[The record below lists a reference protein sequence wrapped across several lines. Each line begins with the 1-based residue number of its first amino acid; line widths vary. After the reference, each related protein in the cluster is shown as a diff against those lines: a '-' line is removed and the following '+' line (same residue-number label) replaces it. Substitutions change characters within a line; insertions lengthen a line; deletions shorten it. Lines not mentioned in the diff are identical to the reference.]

1 MPAFGSN
8 AKLFITN
15 QNSFGTPTDVG
26 SWHTVP
32 FASQDLNFSFGELV
46 DDSIFSRYDEADRVT
61 GISGVEGSITANVH
75 PYAIGH
81 FLRGCFGIY
90 AVTSDTGP
98 VYTHVFNPQ
107 TTPFGVEHSLPPY
120 ALYVDQGESGV
131 TSGYIL
137 GDCFINQIEFNLS
150 AAAFLRATANVVGK
164 TTELIQ
170 KVTGEVEWPATIK
183 PLIWSATS
191 ISIGGAAV
199 QRYADITLTFNN
211 NIGMQDRIA
220 GAKEHTFFHRD
231 GFRMFGRMSGT
242 MDVAMT
248 DWLNVKNE
256 TEARLFMFCSNSIDT
271 LLIDLPRFV
280 FTAHP
285 IGVSGPGI
293 VTISVEG
300 RAMYSTDS
308 GTIATVTLVNT
319 LETYKDPPS

>member
-8 AKLFITN
+8 AKLFVTL

-32 FASQDLNFSFGELV
+32 FASHDFNFTFGELV

-75 PYAIGH
+75 PYAIGP
-81 FLRGCFGIY
+81 FIRGCFGIY
-90 AVTSDTGP
+90 SASGAGP
-98 VYTHVFNPQ
+98 YTHVFNPQ
-107 TTPFGVEHSLPPY
+107 TSAFGAEHSLPPY
-120 ALYVDQGESGV
+120 AFQVDQGESGV
-131 TSGYIL
+131 TSAYLL
-137 GDCFINQIEFNLS
+137 GDCFINQWELSLS
-150 AAAFLRATANVVGK
+150 AGAFLRSTFNIMGK
-164 TTELIQ
+164 TATLIT
-170 KVTGEVEWPATIK
+170 KTAAPVEWPATIK

-199 QRYADITLTFNN
+199 QRYADFTLTFNN

-220 GAKEHTFFHRD
+220 GAKEHTFFFRD
-231 GFRMFGRMSGT
+231 GFRQFGRFSGT

-256 TEARLFMFCSNSIDT
+256 TEVQLILFSSNSIDT
-271 LLIDLPRFV
+271 LKVDIPRFV
-280 FTAHP
+280 FTSHP
-285 IGVSGPGI
+285 LGVSGPGI

-308 GTIATVTLVNT
+308 GTIATVTLTNT
-319 LETYKDPPS
+319 FADYGP